1 MSKPIAS
8 RLVALVT
15 LASLPQAALAFT
27 CADAVRLSEK
37 GVASAEIVR
46 QAEAD
51 GKDLAFVQQCLA
63 TQARAKAESAAKKA
77 AEEARYAAEEE
88 HRKGAEAAERKRV
101 VAEYAAR
108 ESMDAAPA
116 PSPRPRPVSR
126 RPAAPP
132 MSVAPSPAASGG
144 MGGLMD
150 SDDRY
155 PTTANTE
162 SYQDY
167 GVNGFV
173 LTEKDGQSTFSVD
186 VDTASYA
193 IARSKLE
200 HHGLPPESAVR
211 VEEFVNAFD
220 YTYAMPKSD
229 PFAVHLEASPHP
241 QIAGHHVLRVG
252 IQGRTMRGP
261 RKPVHLT
268 FLVDVSGS
276 MSSPNKL
283 PLAQKAL
290 HELVDN
296 LGPEDT
302 VALATYAGRETI
314 VLQPTFTTRK
324 AQIHAAIEDLRSGGG
339 TSMGSGMELAY
350 KLAKDNYLPGCEN
363 RVIVLSDGDANI
375 GKTSHDQILASIR
388 KYADEGITMTTIGL
402 GMGNYKD
409 VMMEQ
414 LANKGDG
421 NYFYLDSEKEAKK
434 VFGEKLSGTIETIA
448 RDVKIQVEFDPDAVR
463 SYRLLGYENRDI
475 ADKDFRN
482 DAVDAGEVGSGHQV
496 TALYELVL
504 ADDAKAKDALAT
516 VRLRAKP
523 PGPDAPAKEYAHSV
537 PVSAL
542 TSDFEE
548 ASPSTRMAFAVGTFA
563 EKLRGSPYV
572 QEVSWGEIAKMAR
585 DASQGTEEHAELIRL
600 IERAAELDRRGGVA
614 VR

>member
-1 MSKPIAS
+1 MSKPIAT
-8 RLVALVT
+8 RFITLVT
-15 LASLPQAALAFT
+15 LASLPQAALAFS
-27 CADAVRLSEK
+27 CADAVRLSEQ
-37 GVASAEIVR
+37 GVASAQIVQ

-63 TQARAKAESAAKKA
+63 QHARQRAEEAAKKAEEHHRAQAEESERKRSVDDLMRAAESAAPA
-77 AEEARYAAEEE
+77 SAEPVRTRRA
-88 HRKGAEAAERKRV
+88 K
-101 VAEYAAR
+101 
-108 ESMDAAPA
+108 S
-116 PSPRPRPVSR
+116 SPRPS
-126 RPAAPP
+126 PAPQYAPP
-132 MSVAPSPAASGG
+132 PPMRPSVIGG
-144 MGGLMD
+144 GRYD
-150 SDDRY
+150 ADEAY
-155 PTTANTE
+155 PTTSSNTE
-162 SYQDY
+162 SYEDY

-173 LTEKDGQSTFSVD
+173 LTERDAQSTFSVD

-229 PFAVHLEASPHP
+229 PFAVHLEAAPHP

-252 IQGRTMRGP
+252 IQGRAAQGP

-296 LGPEDT
+296 LGDEDT

-314 VLQPTFTTRK
+314 VLEPTYTTRK
-324 AQIHAAIEDLRSGGG
+324 AKIHAAIDNLRSGGG

-350 KLAKDNYLPGCEN
+350 KMAKDNYLPGCEN

-375 GKTSHDQILASIR
+375 GRTSHDQILTSIR

-434 VFGEKLSGTIETIA
+434 VFGEKLSSTIETIA

-482 DAVDAGEVGSGHQV
+482 DKVDAGEVGSGHQV
-496 TALYELVL
+496 TAVYELVL

-542 TSDFEE
+542 TSGFEE

-585 DASQGTEEHAELIRL
+585 DASQGTEEHEELIRL
-600 IERAAELDRRGGVA
+600 IERASQLDRRGGVA